1 MMQRILAGFSALPGA
16 DQAYVISRR
25 QGLIASVGKKGKMP
39 EIESTTKLVEALDRL
54 EKNKT
59 IGKGLELWLE
69 GDKTSLISRL
79 SEDSALVISGK
90 KGGKIARWRHAV
102 ECDVEML
109 NSAMR

>member
-1 MMQRILAGFSALPGA
+1 MMQRILAGFSALPSA

-54 EKNKT
+54 EKTKT

-79 SEDSALVISGK
+79 TEDSALVISGK

>member
-1 MMQRILAGFSALPGA
+1 M
-16 DQAYVISRR
+16 
-25 QGLIASVGKKGKMP
+25 KGKMP
-39 EIESTTKLVEALDRL
+39 EIESSTKLVEALDRL

-69 GDKTSLISRL
+69 GDKTSLLSRL
-79 SEDSALVISGK
+79 SEDSVLVISGK

-109 NSAMR
+109 NSAIR